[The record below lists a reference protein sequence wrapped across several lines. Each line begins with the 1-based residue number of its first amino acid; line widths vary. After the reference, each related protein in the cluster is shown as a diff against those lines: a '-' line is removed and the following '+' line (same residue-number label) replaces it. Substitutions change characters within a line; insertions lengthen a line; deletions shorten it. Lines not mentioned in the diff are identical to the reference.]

1 MRYATSK
8 SIREKKNRD
17 FGHNINWKG
26 ESLSTNLSAKRNKN
40 LVISM
45 GPKVLVFG
53 RFARASNKTKI
64 RQLELL
70 QTYVLK
76 MSEKCHTVD
85 SVHYNSCR

>member
-1 MRYATSK
+1 
-8 SIREKKNRD
+8 
-17 FGHNINWKG
+17 
-26 ESLSTNLSAKRNKN
+26 
-40 LVISM
+40 M
-45 GPKVLVFG
+45 GPKVVLVFG

-64 RQLELL
+64 RKLELL